1 MKLLHIDSSITGAN
15 SVSRQL
21 SAALVAA
28 LKAAIP
34 GLEVIRRD
42 LDANPIPHLDSKR
55 LPTVRPANAP
65 AGAVGIADEG
75 GSDVLD
81 EFLGADILVIGAP
94 MYNFG
99 IPSQLK
105 AWIDRIAIAG
115 KTFSYT
121 ADGPIGLA
129 GGKHVIVASSRGGLY
144 APGMPFEAN
153 DFREKYLRAVFAF
166 IGIGDSVFVGPEAL
180 DRFAGD
186 LRATHPHFVYTPRG
200 EAQALHN
207 AGRLAWGSG
216 PRGEPPNYTGLD
228 VVIVRE
234 GKIAAL
240 YVFLDSAA
248 S

>member
-15 SVSRQL
+15 SASRQL

-34 GLEVIRRD
+34 GLDVIRRD
-42 LDANPIPHLDSKR
+42 LDANPIPHRDSKR

-75 GSDVLD
+75 GADVLD

-105 AWIDRIAIAG
+105 AWIDRILIAG
-115 KTFSYT
+115 KTFSYSE
-121 ADGPIGLA
+121 AGVKGLA
-129 GGKHVIVASSRGGLY
+129 GGKHVIVTSSRGGLY

-153 DFREKYLRAVFAF
+153 DFQERYLRAVFAF
-166 IGIGDSVFVGPEAL
+166 LGIGDIEIIRAEGLAL
-180 DRFAGD
+180 SPA
-186 LRATHPHFVYTPRG
+186 H
-200 EAQALHN
+200 
-207 AGRLAWGSG
+207 
-216 PRGEPPNYTGLD
+216 
-228 VVIVRE
+228 RE
-234 GKIAAL
+234 AAL
-240 YVFLDSAA
+240 NTAHATIPTTVAA
-248 S
+248 TKARHAA